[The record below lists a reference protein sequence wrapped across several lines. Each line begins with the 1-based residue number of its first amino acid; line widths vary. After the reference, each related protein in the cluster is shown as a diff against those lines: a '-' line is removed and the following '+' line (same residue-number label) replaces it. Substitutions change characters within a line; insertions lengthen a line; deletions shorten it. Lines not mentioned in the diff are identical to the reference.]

1 MIFPFMT
8 PTTAVYCS
16 TFQVAGSTFW
26 LLLSGG
32 LERFKSKH
40 GERTE
45 EEIVVLQNIISDSEP
60 LETVCPDF

>member
-1 MIFPFMT
+1 LI
-8 PTTAVYCS
+8 S

-26 LLLSGG
+26 LLLSGV